1 MPSVRGPEQGRHPEH
16 IVAEAKKLAD
26 EGCREITLLGQTVNS
41 YRHVDGDRTTRLSD
55 LLYQLHDIEG
65 LARLKFVTNF
75 PKDMT
80 DDLLQAVRDLPK
92 CSPYLHVPAQS
103 GSNDVLKRMKRGYTV
118 EEYREMLGRIRA
130 TIPDAAVTSDFIVG
144 FCGETEDE
152 FQQTVELVR
161 ESRFKN
167 SFIFK
172 YSERP
177 GTKAPDLWPDDVPED
192 VKRRRN
198 NELLAVQNAISEED
212 NQQFIGRTVEVLV
225 EGPSKQAQKI
235 RSHRRTGNS
244 TEESADAAK
253 SPSDDHPITQ
263 LVGRTP
269 CDRIVVFRGQSPP
282 NWPTS
287 ERDDLR
293 LHADDAVRRRGHART
308 RTRSVQPGVRPWVFL
323 PLPRG
328 EGRGEGASRCRKMRR
343 SHAQRSNRHHRE
355 CRRCR

>member
-1 MPSVRGPEQGRHPEH
+1 MSILSSGPGNCIKCRGCLEEIAAGSGPRLEVSLDRKAGNREEIERSFESYDPDRDPQMRPSPYQAYVRIQFGCDKFCTYCIVPRVRGPEQGRHPDH

-26 EGCREITLLGQTVNS
+26 EGCLEITLLGQTVNS
-41 YRHVDGDRTTRLSD
+41 YRHADGDRTTRLSD
-55 LLYQLHDIEG
+55 LLYRLHEIEG

-103 GSNDVLKRMKRGYTV
+103 GSNAVLKRMKRGYTV
-118 EEYREMLGRIRA
+118 EEYREMMSRIRA

-144 FCGETEDE
+144 FCGETEED
-152 FQQTVELVR
+152 FQQTVDLVR

-198 NELLAVQNAISEED
+198 NELLGGA
-212 NQQFIGRTVEVLV
+212 
-225 EGPSKQAQKI
+225 
-235 RSHRRTGNS
+235 
-244 TEESADAAK
+244 
-253 SPSDDHPITQ
+253 
-263 LVGRTP
+263 
-269 CDRIVVFRGQSPP
+269 
-282 NWPTS
+282 
-287 ERDDLR
+287 ERDL
-293 LHADDAVRRRGHART
+293 RRRQSEVHRAHGRSAR
-308 RTRSVQPGVRPWVFL
+308 RRPEQTCAKV
-323 PLPRG
+323 
-328 EGRGEGASRCRKMRR
+328 
-343 SHAQRSNRHHRE
+343 
-355 CRRCR
+355 